1 MMEGPAASF
10 PWKEGHYLGE
20 GSIPALEITG
30 DQGMMKAASHMK
42 ITFVHGDFGD
52 ADPEVAKV
60 SGGTKYTVQMKL
72 EIAGKER
79 TTPMVMTNEGK
90 AQT

>member
-30 DQGMMKAASHMK
+30 DQGLMKAASHMK
-42 ITFVHGDFGD
+42 ITFIHGDFGE
-52 ADPEVAKV
+52 ADPEVAKIISEKVLQHSQKVRDLLRV
-60 SGGTKYTVQMKL
+60 S
-72 EIAGKER
+72 
-79 TTPMVMTNEGK
+79 
-90 AQT
+90 